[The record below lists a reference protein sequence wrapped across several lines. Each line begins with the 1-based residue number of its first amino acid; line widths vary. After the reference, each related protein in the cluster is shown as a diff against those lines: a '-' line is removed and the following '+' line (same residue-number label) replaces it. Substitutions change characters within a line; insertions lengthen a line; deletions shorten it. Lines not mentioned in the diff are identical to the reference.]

1 MDIFTIISLFFFTA
15 IFGATPGPGSLAIL
29 SVSVSKGFKPA
40 FYLSIGEVVGDIIY
54 LSLVVFSMEL
64 FVDEITP
71 IIEWVKIF
79 GAAYLL
85 YLGYSQFVAGEI
97 NTDGSNI
104 KSTKNLL
111 FSGFLIGGTNP
122 KVIVFHIS
130 FLPAFIDLSTLTVAT
145 SIEVIIVAFLGVL
158 FGLNIINMLGKPL
171 KKLISNKASAK
182 LVNQISG
189 VVMGLVG
196 VALLIL

>member
-1 MDIFTIISLFFFTA
+1 MDISTIISLFIFTA

-79 GAAYLL
+79 GAAYLI
-85 YLGYSQFVAGEI
+85 YLGYSQFVAGGI
-97 NTDGSNI
+97 NINGGNI

-171 KKLISNKASAK
+171 KKLISNKTSAK

-196 VALLIL
+196 VALIFL